1 MINYELLRFAL
12 KCDILKKKII
22 LRVAVYMSVLPK
34 KMYFILFLSFL
45 FSSYAM
51 W

>member
-12 KCDILKKKII
+12 KCDILKKDNFK
-22 LRVAVYMSVLPK
+22 RVAVYMSVLPK
-34 KMYFILFLSFL
+34 NVLHFVFEFSFL
-45 FSSYAM
+45 SYAM